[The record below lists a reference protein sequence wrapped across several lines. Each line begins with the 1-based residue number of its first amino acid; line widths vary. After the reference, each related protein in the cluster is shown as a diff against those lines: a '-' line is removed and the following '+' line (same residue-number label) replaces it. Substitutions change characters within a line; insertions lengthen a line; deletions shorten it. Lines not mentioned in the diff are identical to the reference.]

1 MNPPPTG
8 SGEGPVAPVIGGVG
22 ARDGAK
28 SPLWQS
34 PALESLARLTDRLR
48 LLRSGDGIDD
58 VLLAATAALQSGPGE
73 VCLAWHISRDGT
85 RMRRVDRSGGD
96 GGWEPARGP
105 VAQVL
110 GALQPIEMGIVD
122 EELLRVVVGGP
133 LGRIE
138 AGDDERHPN
147 RAFGRFLPL
156 FRATATGPRVRAVLA
171 MLRAAGHPVFDL
183 DERAVLN
190 AAAERLETAF
200 EHHALGDA
208 VRAERNR
215 GFVHGN
221 GVLLSDEMLTRL
233 GAVSGDIVFRHL
245 FEGGTSYVS
254 SGVQASLGF
263 SPEEV
268 LGDPG
273 LIDRLIHPDDRHLI
287 SGLVEDPTA
296 ADQPLLLRMLR
307 RDGTVSWQLVRV
319 LPITDGR
326 ERVLGIEGLT
336 TDVTAMKMAEAELA
350 HQARSDALTGLA
362 NRLNFR
368 EATGRA
374 LARLERHD
382 GMAGVLF
389 LDLDG
394 FKLVNDSHGHAAGD
408 AVLQEVANRL
418 RRVIR
423 REDLVARL
431 GGDEFAVLLAEVRDP
446 SEAAA
451 TARRILE
458 SLEQPLTIGDVRA
471 DISTGIGIAV
481 TRSGAVTPDELINR
495 ADIALYQAKR
505 TGRGRWQIHE
515 GLNGSVDTVAAVDDL
530 RAVAPVAPTLSEG
543 SLRVAFAAGEFR
555 VHYLPEIELASG
567 KIVGVEALLRW
578 EHPTLGLLPASAFIA
593 ETGDTDVIHPLG
605 DWVLR
610 EACRNV
616 ADWRAAHSPDLV
628 LWVNVSSNQIER
640 GGFVESMLATI
651 AGAGLS
657 PRAVGMDVSEA
668 TIARLEGPREHTL
681 NELHRAGVRLSID
694 DFGTGTASLK
704 TLRRLPLD
712 QIKIDRTLIEELDRL
727 GSDEGV
733 GADAAPGADPH
744 ADDLVPL
751 AIKLAGSLGAAV
763 VAAGVERPE
772 QLRRLRL
779 LQCAYFQGN
788 IAGGT
793 RTADEMAA
801 MLQAGPPAILQT
813 LS

>member
-1 MNPPPTG
+1 MTG
-8 SGEGPVAPVIGGVG
+8 SATGPPENGLVG
-22 ARDGAK
+22 SRSAS

-34 PALESLARLTDRLR
+34 PALESLARLTERLR
-48 LLRSGDGIDD
+48 ALRNENGIDD
-58 VLLAATAALQSGPGE
+58 VLRAATAALQRGPGE

-85 RMRRVDRSGGD
+85 RMRRVDQPGQDR
-96 GGWEPARGP
+96 GWEPAMGP

-110 GALQPIEMGIVD
+110 GAQQPIEMGIVD
-122 EELLRVVVGGP
+122 EDLLRIVIGGP

-138 AGDDERHPN
+138 AGDDARHPN

-156 FRATATGPRVRAVLA
+156 FRATPVGPLVGPRVCAVLGV
-171 MLRAAGHPVFDL
+171 LRAAGHPVFDL

-190 AAAERLETAF
+190 AAAERLESAF
-200 EHHALGDA
+200 ERHALGDR
-208 VRAERNR
+208 VRAERFP
-215 GFVHGN
+215 GIVHGN
-221 GVLLSDEMLTRL
+221 GVLLSDHMLARL
-233 GAVSGDIVFRHL
+233 GAIGGDIVFRHL
-245 FEGGTSYVS
+245 FDGGTSYIS
-254 SGVQASLGF
+254 AGVETSLGF

-273 LIDRLIHPDDRHLI
+273 LIDRLVHPDDRHLI
-287 SGLVEDPTA
+287 AGLVEDPTA
-296 ADQPLLLRMLR
+296 ANQPLLLRMLR
-307 RDGTVSWQLVRV
+307 RDGSLSWQLVRI
-319 LPITDGR
+319 LPITDGHG
-326 ERVLGIEGLT
+326 RVLGIEGLT
-336 TDVTAMKMAEAELA
+336 TDVTAMKLAEAELA

-368 EATGRA
+368 EATARA

-394 FKLVNDSHGHAAGD
+394 FKLVNDSYGHATGD

-458 SLEQPLTIGDVRA
+458 SLEKPLTTGDVRA

-481 TRSGAVTPDELINR
+481 TRSGAVTADELINR

-515 GLNGSVDTVAAVDDL
+515 GPNGSIDTVPAAAEMIDD
-530 RAVAPVAPTLSEG
+530 RAAGPVLSEG

-555 VHYLPEIELASG
+555 VHYLPEIELATG
-567 KIVGVEALLRW
+567 RVTGVEALVRW
-578 EHPTLGLLPASAFIA
+578 AHPTLGLLPASAFIT
-593 ETGDTDVIHPLG
+593 ETGTTEVIHPLG

-610 EACRNV
+610 EACRHV
-616 ADWRAAHSPDLV
+616 VEWRSTFSPDLV
-628 LWVNVSSNQIER
+628 LWVNVANSQIER
-640 GGFVESMLATI
+640 AGFVDSMLSTLA
-651 AGAGLS
+651 AVGLS
-657 PRAVGMDVSEA
+657 PRAVGIEVSEA
-668 TIARLEGPREHTL
+668 TIARLEGQREQAL

-712 QIKIDRTLIEELDRL
+712 QIKIDRTLIDELDRGGAPVVVGPEGTTNQEL
-727 GSDEGV
+727 EPDE
-733 GADAAPGADPH
+733 
-744 ADDLVPL
+744 LVQL
-751 AIKLAGSLGAAV
+751 AIKLAASLGAVV

-788 IAGGT
+788 IAGGA
-793 RTADEMAA
+793 RNSEEMSA
-801 MLQAGPPAILQT
+801 MLQLGPAT
-813 LS
+813 LPPQ